1 MTEGQ
6 YERIKTGQFKHTDKE
21 GPVFTFTKAYDY
33 LREEDLERIIEPLI
47 RLGLE
52 QNKWGV
58 FCC

>member
-6 YERIKTGQFKHTDKE
+6 YERIKNGKFKHTDKE

-33 LREEDLERIIEPLI
+33 LREEDLESIIEPLI

>member
-6 YERIKTGQFKHTDKE
+6 YERIKTGKFKHTDKE
-21 GPVFTFTKAYDY
+21 RPVFTFTKAYDY

-52 QNKWGV
+52 QNK
-58 FCC
+58 

>member
-6 YERIKTGQFKHTDKE
+6 YERIKNGKLKHTDKE

-33 LREEDLERIIEPLI
+33 LREEDLESIIEPLV

-52 QNKWGV
+52 QNK
-58 FCC
+58 